1 VGLIAWWRRRQ
12 ALKQPFQDTWR
23 VILEADV
30 PFYGRLGK
38 AGKTRFEEKM
48 KVFLLTKYFI
58 PAGGME
64 ELSERHKVV
73 ISAAA
78 ARLSMNLPGEHYP
91 RLTEI
96 IVYPSAYKHEG
107 NDDAIIFGEAHHF
120 GTVVLSWDAVIQG
133 MKNDTDGHNTA
144 MHEFAHVLDIADG
157 QFDGTPVLPKM
168 GSYRPWAK
176 VMSSAFL
183 KLRGKGAEKK
193 KSVMRKYGATNEAE
207 FFAVATETFF
217 EKPRQMKE
225 KHPELYQLL
234 MDYYRVDPAAE
245 EAGEADAA

>member
-1 VGLIAWWRRRQ
+1 MWPFDWFRRR
-12 ALKQPFQDTWR
+12 AARKRPFPEAWR
-23 VILEADV
+23 TILLADV

-38 AGKTRFEEKM
+38 VGKQRFEDKL
-48 KVFLLTKYFI
+48 KIFLLTKYFV

-64 ELSERHKVV
+64 PLADEHKVV

-78 ARLSMNLPGEHYP
+78 ARLSMNLPHEHYP

-96 IVYPSAYKHEG
+96 VVYPSAYKHEG
-107 NDDAIIFGEAHHF
+107 QDDAIIFGEAHHF

-133 MKNDTDGHNTA
+133 MKNETDGHNTA

-157 QFDGTPVLPKM
+157 SFDGTPVLQKM
-168 GSYRPWAK
+168 TAYRPWAR
-176 VMSSAFL
+176 VMSAAFL
-183 KLRGKGAEKK
+183 KLRGKGAEAK
-193 KSVMRKYGATNEAE
+193 KSVLRKYGATNEAE

-217 EKPRQMKE
+217 EKPRQMKQ

-234 MDYYRVDPAAE
+234 VDYYRVDPAAE
-245 EAGEADAA
+245 EPEEAAA